1 MTDAREYHERTNH
14 TPESIRRSTVTMDPA
29 NKPRPTKR
37 YLDVDRIELDRIA
50 PPWDP
55 TLSLVAEARA
65 DPLAGTEQDRRTP
78 IDAETLATL
87 CYAATGITNEVEA
100 DGQTM
105 RFRAASCTG
114 KLYHV
119 DCYLVCGDLPTLEAG
134 IYHFD
139 PARFAF
145 HVVCEGDFRGVL
157 AGAAG
162 DAVAGGTDSGDGAT
176 SGAGTSERTT
186 RGADTR
192 KSAAGD
198 DTTPSTVAEAPVTV
212 VATSTWWR
220 NAWKYRERT
229 YRHAFWD
236 GGTILANLLAAA
248 HGLDLRAQV
257 VAGFVD
263 DSVASVLGVDPK
275 AEAPLALVP
284 IGGRPEDSVAVGR
297 KPSTA
302 VDPIDHDT
310 APLSSDPRDHPL
322 IHEAWAASTLP
333 DADSVTTWRTSA
345 RSLEDPGTAD
355 AGDGERIPLDPV
367 DHETASGRP
376 LHPVVVR
383 RGSARSFTDEGP
395 SRRAVGTILDRAT
408 RGVPGDWNG
417 GSADGFDFLDAYV
430 LATGVDGVADGTY
443 HYHPEEEAL
452 ERIGDVDRETK
463 TGLALNQQWAGRA
476 HLNVYLLANVD
487 RVVDGLGNRGYRL
500 AQLEAGIV
508 LGRLYLA
515 TYAHRDLGG
524 TGLTFYDG
532 LVADHL
538 APRAGGQTP
547 MTMFCF
553 GRRAE

>member
-1 MTDAREYHERTNH
+1 
-14 TPESIRRSTVTMDPA
+14 MDPE
-29 NKPRPTKR
+29 NRPRPTKR
-37 YLDVDRIELDRIA
+37 YVGVDRVDLHRIA

-65 DPLAGTEQDRRTP
+65 DPLAGTDQRHRPT
-78 IDAETLATL
+78 IDTEVLATL
-87 CYAATGITNEVEA
+87 CYEATGITNEVDV
-100 DGQTM
+100 DGRTM

-139 PARFAF
+139 PAHFAF
-145 HVVCEGDFRGVL
+145 DVVREGDFRGVL

-162 DAVAGGTDSGDGAT
+162 EPDADEPTIRENGP
-176 SGAGTSERTT
+176 TT
-186 RGADTR
+186 GIA
-192 KSAAGD
+192 K
-198 DTTPSTVAEAPVTV
+198 APVTV
-212 VATSTWWR
+212 VITSTWWR
-220 NAWKYRERT
+220 NAWKYTERT

-248 HGLDLRAQV
+248 HGLDCRAQV
-257 VAGFVD
+257 VTGFAD
-263 DSVASVLGVDPK
+263 DPIATLLGVDPK
-275 AEAPLALVP
+275 QEAPLALVP
-284 IGGRPEDSVAVGR
+284 IGGEPNGSVEIGSAEVVSADTVSVKIGSASSR
-297 KPSTA
+297 G
-302 VDPIDHDT
+302 VDPVDHET
-310 APLSSDPRDHPL
+310 APLSPNPREYPM
-322 IHEAWAASTLP
+322 IHEAWEASTLA
-333 DADSVTTWRTSA
+333 DANATVEWRRAA
-345 RSLEDPGTAD
+345 RTLDDPGTVD
-355 AGDGERIPLDPV
+355 SETVEAGDGERIALDPV

-408 RGVPGDWNG
+408 RGVPGDWND
-417 GSADGFDFLDAYV
+417 GSGDGFDFLDAYV
-430 LATGVDGVADGTY
+430 LATGVDGVPDGTY
-443 HYHPEEEAL
+443 HYHPEADAL
-452 ERIGDVDRETK
+452 ERLGDVDRETK
-463 TGLALNQQWAGRA
+463 TRLALDQQWAGRA

-487 RVVDGLGNRGYRL
+487 RVVGALGNRGYRL

-538 APRAGGQTP
+538 APRAAGQTP
-547 MTMFCF
+547 MTMYCF
-553 GRRAE
+553 GRRATDAG